1 MDIDVLIVDDDRLNR
16 RLLRRYLE
24 AEGFSTRV
32 AVDGE
37 QALELYA
44 EKQPDVVL
52 LDVVMPGIDG
62 YETARRMKAQQQ
74 EQYVPILMLS
84 ALTSSE
90 SIALGLESG
99 ADDFLT
105 KPYNRQN
112 LNSRMQA
119 ALRTRRLF
127 NSLAEKKVELQEMHQ
142 RERHDLMVA
151 ERVMAGLIR
160 SDLLQSPFIK
170 FRTTPAS
177 VFNGDLLMA
186 ESTPAG
192 RLRVML
198 ADFSGHG
205 LVAAIG
211 SQPVAS
217 IFRTMTQNGGATHR
231 LLHAANQQLKAF
243 LPPELFL
250 AVCIVEIDPHAGILT
265 VWNAGMPPVFVL
277 GADGKLRTRIE
288 STHVPLGI
296 VDAMS
301 FEQPSPIMLNDGDAV
316 FLHSDGLTEAMNPT
330 DEEFGEQRLLELFDQ
345 TPTLGSRVDALT
357 RLHTEFLEG
366 RPMVDDVTYVEI
378 RQKRGIVLQDL
389 EQHDATKPDFNLSVE
404 LGAKVLAEHEPA
416 KILQA
421 IMSEL
426 PILRDQPNAM
436 LVLVELFNNAV
447 DHGVLGLDSEVK
459 QGRDGFEAYYK
470 LRDTALRRL
479 RDGRVKCEVEVRDT
493 GNPEIVLRV
502 EDSGPGFDVKNRR
515 KWGAHTQSGPVPHGM
530 GISLAQQLSRG
541 LSYSDNGNR
550 VEAIFDVS
558 SSNEERS

>member
-1 MDIDVLIVDDDRLNR
+1 MAIDVLIVDDDRLNR

-37 QALELYA
+37 QALELYE

-62 YETARRMKAQQQ
+62 YETARRMKAQLRD
-74 EQYVPILMLS
+74 QYVPILMLS

-90 SIALGLESG
+90 SVSLGLQSG

-105 KPYNRQN
+105 KPYSREI
-112 LNSRMQA
+112 LHSRMQA

-127 NSLAEKKVELQEMHQ
+127 NSLSEQKAELQEMHQ
-142 RERHDLMVA
+142 RERNDFMVA

-160 SDLLQSPFIK
+160 SDLLRSPFIK
-170 FRTTPAS
+170 YRTTPAS

-198 ADFSGHG
+198 ADFAGHG

-217 IFRTMTQNGGATHR
+217 IFRSMTQNGDATHR
-231 LLHAANQQLKAF
+231 VLHAANQQLKAY

-250 AVCIVEIDPHAGILT
+250 AVCIIELDPDAGILT

-277 GADGKLRTRIE
+277 SADGRLKTRIE

-296 VDAMS
+296 IDAMS
-301 FEQPSPIMLNDGDAV
+301 FEQPSPIMLEDGDAA
-316 FLHSDGLTEAMNPT
+316 FLHSDGLTEAMNPQ
-330 DEEFGEQRLLELFDQ
+330 DEEFGEQRLLEFFRQ
-345 TPTLGSRVDALT
+345 TPASGPRVDALT
-357 RLHTEFLEG
+357 EAHTAFLGG
-366 RPMVDDVTYVEI
+366 RAMVDDVTYVEI
-378 RQKRGIVLQDL
+378 RQRRGIVLQDL
-389 EQHDATKPDFNLSVE
+389 EQHEETKADFNLSVE
-404 LGAKVLAEHEPA
+404 LGARVLAEHEPA
-416 KILQA
+416 KVLQS

-470 LRDTALRRL
+470 LRDAALSRL
-479 RDGRVKCEVEVRDT
+479 RDGRVKMRDR
-493 GNPEIVLRV
+493 GSRRGDPRGCAAGRRLW
-502 EDSGPGFDVKNRR
+502 SG
-515 KWGAHTQSGPVPHGM
+515 
-530 GISLAQQLSRG
+530 L
-541 LSYSDNGNR
+541 
-550 VEAIFDVS
+550 
-558 SSNEERS
+558 